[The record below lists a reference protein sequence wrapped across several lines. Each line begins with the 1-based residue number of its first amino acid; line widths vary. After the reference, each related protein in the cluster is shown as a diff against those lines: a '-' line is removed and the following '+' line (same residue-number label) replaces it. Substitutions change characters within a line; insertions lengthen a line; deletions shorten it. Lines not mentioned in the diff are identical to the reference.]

1 MRINKKDAS
10 SKVLDHLGLVAAT
23 IDKLGIAQHIDR
35 ILPMTKG
42 ANTTY
47 GQRASAMIMN
57 GLGFIDDRLYLF
69 PKFLENKPVER
80 LLGQGLSAEDFN
92 DDALGRFLDKVH
104 EYGASKLFSELA
116 LPIALKHKLLSKSVH
131 FDTTSL
137 SVYGEYEE
145 IEDEK
150 VNEALSLR
158 VQDKM
163 QYGVSKDQESG
174 EDRLELAKKV
184 KPEYGHA
191 KNKRFDLKQM
201 TLLLAT
207 TGASGFPIWMESH
220 SGNASDK
227 KTLEEAASRMQKFC
241 KALESAP
248 SFLYVGDSAMYANC
262 VKYGNDLLWLS
273 RVPENMKISQELL
286 LQRDVAWLELD
297 DGYKIHAVKRDYGGV
312 QQRWVMVFSKYAYA
326 KEIATLNK
334 NIQKENDELT
344 KTLWH
349 LKNQSFGCQKDID
362 TAIKKMS
369 RKLKYHQINY
379 KIQAVNKR
387 TGKGRPKKDSQPDK
401 VEYKVI
407 SNLIANKSAIDNAK
421 LTKGRFI
428 LATNQMDSTALSDKD
443 ILPTYKEQS
452 GTESGFKFIKD
463 DTFEVDSIFLKKPG
477 RISALMMVMTLCL
490 MVYSYAQYWLRQQLA
505 INNETIISQSGKE
518 TKIPSMKWIYRLF
531 HGVCILKL
539 NLQEQVE
546 YMVLNIN
553 DLLQRIILYFG
564 EVACRIYEID
574 DVGEINNA

>member
-116 LPIALKHKLLSKSVH
+116 LLIALKHKLLSKSVH

-207 TGASGFPIWMESH
+207 TGASGFPTTTSV
-220 SGNASDK
+220 SLA
-227 KTLEEAASRMQKFC
+227 R
-241 KALESAP
+241 
-248 SFLYVGDSAMYANC
+248 
-262 VKYGNDLLWLS
+262 
-273 RVPENMKISQELL
+273 
-286 LQRDVAWLELD
+286 
-297 DGYKIHAVKRDYGGV
+297 
-312 QQRWVMVFSKYAYA
+312 
-326 KEIATLNK
+326 
-334 NIQKENDELT
+334 
-344 KTLWH
+344 
-349 LKNQSFGCQKDID
+349 D
-362 TAIKKMS
+362 TATFISS
-369 RKLKYHQINY
+369 RFFL
-379 KIQAVNKR
+379 IQ
-387 TGKGRPKKDSQPDK
+387 
-401 VEYKVI
+401 
-407 SNLIANKSAIDNAK
+407 
-421 LTKGRFI
+421 
-428 LATNQMDSTALSDKD
+428 
-443 ILPTYKEQS
+443 
-452 GTESGFKFIKD
+452 
-463 DTFEVDSIFLKKPG
+463 
-477 RISALMMVMTLCL
+477 SALRCGV
-490 MVYSYAQYWLRQQLA
+490 
-505 INNETIISQSGKE
+505 SGVI
-518 TKIPSMKWIYRLF
+518 T
-531 HGVCILKL
+531 
-539 NLQEQVE
+539 VE
-546 YMVLNIN
+546 
-553 DLLQRIILYFG
+553 
-564 EVACRIYEID
+564 
-574 DVGEINNA
+574 